1 LALTQYTKWSGF
13 RNSFQFRLFTV
24 FTLLTACISIL
35 LTTLYVFSEIHE
47 KRNFTRDNVHLLA
60 QQLAESV
67 RLPLYAEN
75 SAILQQYV
83 EQTVQIPEICAVV
96 ISGPNGRVLANA
108 QRPDQSG
115 SAEIIRQT
123 VEVYS
128 SRLIDSVESSMTG
141 SSDGTRS
148 LLGTVR
154 IERGTA
160 DLSRAIRRVVL
171 LSVCSAIAFW
181 LTVSLFCY
189 LALRR
194 VTRSFNALMHG
205 IHAMEEGDFSCR
217 INITSND
224 EPGRAAH
231 AVNHL
236 ATALQLRS
244 EDNIRLQ
251 EERMELER
259 QMLHAQ
265 KLESLGIM
273 AGGIAHDFNNL
284 LQSMLGNMELSLNKL
299 PQDSTPFKYIAN
311 AMNSGKHAAH
321 LTGLMLTY
329 VGRGYITKKEL
340 SLNELVRDNAD
351 MLRTAATTAVSTE
364 LRLAAELPAILA
376 DRAQI
381 QQVVMNL
388 IANAAE
394 SIVEQPGFVTLTT
407 GLQSC
412 DQFCLAASIV
422 DEKPEPGLYVF
433 LEVGDNGC
441 GMDEE
446 TIKRIFDPFFTTKFT
461 GRGLGMSAVLG
472 IVRTHRGAMFM
483 VSEPGK
489 GTRIKVLFPAAESA
503 RLTANPPAPY
513 IFLRPDLPLEK
524 EETDKQPEQLMIP
537 EIPLSGV
544 ALVVDDEKSVLK
556 VCTKMVSLCGYRV
569 ITASDGIDA
578 VSKFRENG
586 DEIALVLMDLTMP
599 NMDGIAAMNEIY
611 SIRPDARVIL
621 ASGFNEDELTLRI
634 TEQAPSG
641 FIRKPYSL
649 GVLETEIRRVVQSV

>member
-1 LALTQYTKWSGF
+1 MA
-13 RNSFQFRLFTV
+13 
-24 FTLLTACISIL
+24 
-35 LTTLYVFSEIHE
+35 
-47 KRNFTRDNVHLLA
+47 
-60 QQLAESV
+60 
-67 RLPLYAEN
+67 
-75 SAILQQYV
+75 
-83 EQTVQIPEICAVV
+83 

-108 QRPDQSG
+108 QRPDPSG
-115 SAEIIRQT
+115 SAETIRQT

-128 SRLIDSVESSMTG
+128 SQLMDSVESSMTG
-141 SSDGTRS
+141 SRDGTRS

-160 DLSRAIRRVVL
+160 DLSRTIRRVIL
-171 LSVCSAIAFW
+171 LSVGSAIAFW

-194 VTRSFNALMHG
+194 VTRSFNTLMHG

-251 EERMELER
+251 EERLEIER

-299 PQDSTPFKYIAN
+299 PQDSTALKYIAN
-311 AMNSGKHAAH
+311 AMNSGKQAAH

-329 VGRGYITKKEL
+329 VGRGYITKKEVD
-340 SLNELVRDNAD
+340 LNELVRDNAD
-351 MLRTAATTAVSTE
+351 MLRMAATTAVSTE

-394 SIVEQPGFVTLTT
+394 SIEEQPGFVTLTT
-407 GLQSC
+407 GLQNC
-412 DQFCLAASIV
+412 DQFFLAASLV

-433 LEVGDNGC
+433 LEVCDNGC
-441 GMDEE
+441 GMSED
-446 TIKRIFDPFFTTKFT
+446 TVKRIFDPFFTTKFT
-461 GRGLGMSAVLG
+461 GRGLGMSAVHG
-472 IVRTHRGAMFM
+472 NCKNSSRCDVYG
-483 VSEPGK
+483 E
-489 GTRIKVLFPAAESA
+489 
-503 RLTANPPAPY
+503 
-513 IFLRPDLPLEK
+513 
-524 EETDKQPEQLMIP
+524 
-537 EIPLSGV
+537 
-544 ALVVDDEKSVLK
+544 
-556 VCTKMVSLCGYRV
+556 
-569 ITASDGIDA
+569 
-578 VSKFRENG
+578 
-586 DEIALVLMDLTMP
+586 
-599 NMDGIAAMNEIY
+599 
-611 SIRPDARVIL
+611 
-621 ASGFNEDELTLRI
+621 
-634 TEQAPSG
+634 
-641 FIRKPYSL
+641 
-649 GVLETEIRRVVQSV
+649 